1 VDRLLAVIR
10 KINND
15 GITFLLV
22 EQDVQNALELAHR
35 GYVLETGR
43 IVMEGFAQNLL
54 KDESIKTAYIG
65 I

>member
-54 KDESIKTAYIG
+54 KDESIKTAYLG

>member
-1 VDRLLAVIR
+1 MDRLLAVIR